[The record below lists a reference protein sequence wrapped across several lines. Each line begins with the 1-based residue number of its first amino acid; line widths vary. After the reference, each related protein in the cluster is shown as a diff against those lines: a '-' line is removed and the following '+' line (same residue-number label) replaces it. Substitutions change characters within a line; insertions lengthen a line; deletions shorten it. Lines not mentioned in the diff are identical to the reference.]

1 METSQRT
8 WMARLLVAATTIAA
22 LLIMVSPAVGAQVE
36 TTETISLYVRQSRV
50 INAPWPVAR
59 MSVTDPEIADVQMLT
74 PDRILVQS
82 KAIGSTDLILWSKDE
97 KTWEARID
105 VSVDFRRMKDELTKL
120 FPYSKLNVTQAQDVI
135 VISGTL
141 GRAEHAAQL
150 RRFME
155 ASKEASDLVYV
166 DMTSIAGVQQV
177 MLKVRIAEVSRTALR
192 QLGIN
197 WFHTNNDYFVG
208 QTVGSAQGGPLNP
221 FAIGVA
227 EGTSASLSRTPMI
240 FTADAANSAAVTLF
254 GGFPEL
260 SLEYFIQALAEN
272 QYLRVLAEPTLVALS
287 GQEAKFLVGGEFPIP
302 VVQGTSVGQGS
313 TVTIEWK
320 QFGVLLQFRPT
331 VLGDGTIRLHL
342 APEVSETSELNA
354 VTSGGFLIPSVI
366 QRKAETTLE
375 MKSGQTFAMAGL
387 LRRVN
392 DARNSRIP
400 GLGDIPIIGSLFR
413 SVRYTSQETDLV
425 ILVTASL
432 VEPMNVAGD
441 LPVPGDTHTAPTD
454 WELYSLGRIEGE
466 TAGKLSPAHQ
476 DWLKRRGLDRLKGPG
491 AWVTYETPPARST
504 AQIKAIP
511 AEPMPAI
518 ESPAPTAEAAK
529 DDKAADKSPAP
540 TTEAAKDDKAADK
553 SPAPTAE
560 AAKDDKTADKSPDA
574 NSEIAADSSGADSDA
589 PVDKNE
595 ATADPPETGV
605 EATSE
610 AAEAASSKSE
620 STPIFEEI
628 TTDATS
634 PAKLP
639 DAEEMAGESA

>member
-8 WMARLLVAATTIAA
+8 AMARLLVAATTIAA
-22 LLIMVSPAVGAQVE
+22 LLIVVSPVVGAMVE
-36 TTETISLYVRQSRV
+36 TTETISLHVRQSR
-50 INAPWPVAR
+50 IIDAPWPVAR
-59 MSVTDPEIADVQMLT
+59 VSVTDPEIADVQMLT
-74 PDRILVQS
+74 ANQILVQG

-97 KTWEARID
+97 KIWEARID
-105 VSVDFRRMKDELTKL
+105 VSIDFRRMKDELAKL
-120 FPYSKLNVTQAQDVI
+120 FPYSKLDVIQAQGVI

-150 RRFME
+150 RRFMK
-155 ASKEASDLVYV
+155 ASNAVSGLSYV

-197 WFHTNNDYFVG
+197 WFHTNNDYFIG

-221 FAIGVA
+221 FAIGVPA
-227 EGTSASLSRTPMI
+227 GTSASLSRTPMI

-254 GGFPEL
+254 GGFPEI

-302 VVQGTSVGQGS
+302 VVQGTSVGQGA

-331 VLGDGTIRLHL
+331 VLGDGSIRLHL

-400 GLGDIPIIGSLFR
+400 GLGAIPIIGSLFR
-413 SVRYTSQETDLV
+413 SVRYNSQETDLV

-432 VEPMNVAGD
+432 VEPMNIAGA
-441 LPVPGDTHTAPTD
+441 LPVPGDTHMAPTD
-454 WELYSLGRIEGE
+454 WELYSQGRIEGE

-511 AEPMPAI
+511 AEPMPKIA
-518 ESPAPTAEAAK
+518 SPAPAAEVAH
-529 DDKAADKSPAP
+529 
-540 TTEAAKDDKAADK
+540 
-553 SPAPTAE
+553 
-560 AAKDDKTADKSPDA
+560 DDKTADESP
-574 NSEIAADSSGADSDA
+574 EADSGIAEDSFGADSDA
-589 PVDKNE
+589 AVGKDE

-605 EATSE
+605 EVTIK
-610 AAEAASSKSE
+610 AAEAASPKSE
-620 STPIFEEI
+620 STPESTEVK
-628 TTDATS
+628 TDATA
-634 PAKLP
+634 PTKLP
-639 DAEEMAGESA
+639 DAEEASPESA